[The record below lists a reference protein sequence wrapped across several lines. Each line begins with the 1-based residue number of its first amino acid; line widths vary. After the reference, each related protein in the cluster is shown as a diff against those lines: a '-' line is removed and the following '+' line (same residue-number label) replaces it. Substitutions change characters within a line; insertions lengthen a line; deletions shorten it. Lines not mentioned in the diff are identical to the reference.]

1 MPKITAFG
9 EILWDNLPTGK
20 VLGGAPVNLL
30 THLAALG
37 ADCSVISRCGN
48 DADGAALREAI
59 RRKHVAIDF
68 IQTDPQLATSQVL
81 VQLNDEGCVHY
92 DIVYPCA
99 WDKIQ
104 AGEAA
109 KTRVAQ
115 SDVFIFGSLSV
126 RDAVSRQALAELL
139 PHASFKIFDVNLRPP
154 HYQLAHLSDMMRQA
168 DFIKLNDDEL
178 HEIATALGSPYR
190 SIEQNI
196 RFIAEHTHTRQ
207 ICVTLGKH
215 GALYFC
221 DGELFAH
228 HGYRVTVADTV
239 GAGDNFLAGFVYKLL
254 SGASPADTLAFACAW
269 GALAASHHGA
279 TPELSLADVEE
290 LMNPSVQQAV

>member
-81 VQLNDEGCVHY
+81 VQLDDEGCAHY

-154 HYQLAHLSDMMRQA
+154 HYRLAHLSDMMRQA

-228 HGYRVTVADTV
+228 YGYRVTVADTV
-239 GAGDNFLAGFVYKLL
+239 GAGDSFLAGFIHQYLQRK
-254 SGASPADTLAFACAW
+254 PPQEILAFACAL
-269 GALAASHHGA
+269 GSLVASRHGA
-279 TPELSLADVEE
+279 TPEVSLVEIE
-290 LMNPSVQQAV
+290 AMMNPR

>member
-48 DADGAALREAI
+48 DADGAVLREAI

-81 VQLNDEGCVHY
+81 VQLNDEGCAHY

-139 PHASFKIFDVNLRPP
+139 PHASVKIFDVNLRPP
-154 HYQLAHLSDMMRQA
+154 HYRLADLRDMMRQA

-239 GAGDNFLAGFVYKLL
+239 GAGDSFLAGFIHQYLQRK
-254 SGASPADTLAFACAW
+254 PPQEILAFACTL
-269 GALAASHHGA
+269 GSLVASRHGA
-279 TPELSLADVEE
+279 TPEVSLAEIE
-290 LMNPSVQQAV
+290 AMMNPQ

>member
-81 VQLNDEGCVHY
+81 VQLNDEGCAHY

-154 HYQLAHLSDMMRQA
+154 HYRLAHLSDMMRQA

-228 HGYRVTVADTV
+228 YGYRVTVADTV
-239 GAGDNFLAGFVYKLL
+239 GAGDSFLAGFIHQYLQRK
-254 SGASPADTLAFACAW
+254 PPQEILAFACAL
-269 GALAASHHGA
+269 GSLVASRHGA
-279 TPELSLADVEE
+279 TPEVSLAEIE
-290 LMNPSVQQAV
+290 AMMNPR

>member
-228 HGYRVTVADTV
+228 YGYRVTVADTV
-239 GAGDNFLAGFVYKLL
+239 GAGDSFLAGFIHQYLQRK
-254 SGASPADTLAFACAW
+254 PPQEILAFACTL
-269 GALAASHHGA
+269 GSLVASRHGA
-279 TPELSLADVEE
+279 TPEVSLTEIEAM
-290 LMNPSVQQAV
+290 MNPQ

>member
-81 VQLNDEGCVHY
+81 VQLDTEGCAYY

-154 HYQLAHLSDMMRQA
+154 HYRLAHLSDMMRQA

-228 HGYRVTVADTV
+228 YGYRVTVADTV
-239 GAGDNFLAGFVYKLL
+239 GAGDSFLAGFIHQYLQRK
-254 SGASPADTLAFACAW
+254 PPQEILAFACAL
-269 GALAASHHGA
+269 GSLVASRHGA
-279 TPELSLADVEE
+279 TPEVSLAEIE
-290 LMNPSVQQAV
+290 AMMNPR

>member
-1 MPKITAFG
+1 MFKITSFG
-9 EILWDNLPTGK
+9 EVLWDNLPTGK

-68 IQTDPQLATSQVL
+68 IQTDPQFATSQVL
-81 VQLNDEGCVHY
+81 VQLDNEGSAHY

-99 WDKIQ
+99 WDEIH
-104 AGEAA
+104 ASEAA
-109 KTRVAQ
+109 KARVAQ
-115 SDVFIFGSLSV
+115 SDVFVFGSLAV

-154 HYQLAHLSDMMRQA
+154 HYQLAYLRDMMQQA
-168 DFIKLNDDEL
+168 DFIKLNDDQL
-178 HEIATALGSPYR
+178 YKIAAALGSPYR
-190 SIEQNI
+190 SIEQNLH
-196 RFIAEHTHTRQ
+196 FIAKRTHTRQ

-228 HGYRVTVADTV
+228 HGYRVNVADTV
-239 GAGDNFLAGFVYKLL
+239 GAGDSFLAGFIHHFLQGKT
-254 SGASPADTLAFACAW
+254 PPERLAFACAL
-269 GALAASHHGA
+269 GSLVASRHGA
-279 TPELSLADVEE
+279 TPEITLAEIDA
-290 LMNPSVQQAV
+290 LMHPQ

>member
-59 RRKHVAIDF
+59 RCKHVAIDF
-68 IQTDPQLATSQVL
+68 IQTDAQLPTSQVL
-81 VQLNDEGCVHY
+81 VQLDTEGCAHY

-104 AGEAA
+104 ANEAA
-109 KTRVAQ
+109 KSRVAQ

-154 HYQLAHLSDMMRQA
+154 HYRLADLRDMMRQA

-239 GAGDNFLAGFVYKLL
+239 GAGDSFLAGFIHQYLQRK
-254 SGASPADTLAFACAW
+254 PPQEILAFACAL
-269 GALAASHHGA
+269 GSLVASRHGA
-279 TPELSLADVEE
+279 TPEVSLAEIE
-290 LMNPSVQQAV
+290 AMMNPQ

>member
-81 VQLNDEGCVHY
+81 VQLNDEGCAHY

-154 HYQLAHLSDMMRQA
+154 HYRLADLRDMMRQA

-196 RFIAEHTHTRQ
+196 RFIAEHTHTHQ

-228 HGYRVTVADTV
+228 YGYRVTVADTV
-239 GAGDNFLAGFVYKLL
+239 GAGDSFLAGFIHQYLQRK
-254 SGASPADTLAFACAW
+254 PPQEILAFTCAL
-269 GALAASHHGA
+269 GSLVASRHGA
-279 TPELSLADVEE
+279 TPEVSLVEIE
-290 LMNPSVQQAV
+290 AMMNPR

>member
-59 RRKHVAIDF
+59 RCKHVAIDF

-81 VQLNDEGCVHY
+81 VQLNDEGCAHY

-104 AGEAA
+104 ANEAA
-109 KTRVAQ
+109 KSRVAQ

-154 HYQLAHLSDMMRQA
+154 HYRLADLRDMMRQA

-228 HGYRVTVADTV
+228 YGYRVTVADTV
-239 GAGDNFLAGFVYKLL
+239 GAGDSFLAGFIPQFLHGK
-254 SGASPADTLAFACAW
+254 PPQDILAFACAL
-269 GALAASHHGA
+269 GSLVAAQHGA
-279 TPELSLADVEE
+279 TPEIALAEIE
-290 LMNPSVQQAV
+290 AMMNPQ

>member
-239 GAGDNFLAGFVYKLL
+239 GASDSFLAGFIHQYLQRK
-254 SGASPADTLAFACAW
+254 PPQEILAFACAL
-269 GALAASHHGA
+269 GSLVASRHGA
-279 TPELSLADVEE
+279 TPEVSLAEIE
-290 LMNPSVQQAV
+290 AMMNPR

>member
-81 VQLNDEGCVHY
+81 VQLNDEGCAHY

-104 AGEAA
+104 ANEAA
-109 KTRVAQ
+109 KSRVAQ

-239 GAGDNFLAGFVYKLL
+239 GAGDSFLAGFIHQYLQRK
-254 SGASPADTLAFACAW
+254 PPQEILAFACA
-269 GALAASHHGA
+269 LVSLVASRHGA
-279 TPELSLADVEE
+279 TPEVSLTEIEAM
-290 LMNPSVQQAV
+290 MNPQ

>member
-81 VQLNDEGCVHY
+81 VQLNDEGCAHY

-104 AGEAA
+104 ANEAA
-109 KTRVAQ
+109 KSRVAQ

-154 HYQLAHLSDMMRQA
+154 HYRLADLRDMMRQA

-178 HEIATALGSPYR
+178 HGRAYAHAPNLRYAGQARRIVFLRRRTVRPLRLPRNRCRHRGRGRQLFGGLHPPIFAAQTAAGNPSLR
-190 SIEQNI
+190 LRA
-196 RFIAEHTHTRQ
+196 RFAGGFAARRNTR
-207 ICVTLGKH
+207 
-215 GALYFC
+215 
-221 DGELFAH
+221 
-228 HGYRVTVADTV
+228 
-239 GAGDNFLAGFVYKLL
+239 GFV
-254 SGASPADTLAFACAW
+254 GRD
-269 GALAASHHGA
+269 
-279 TPELSLADVEE
+279 
-290 LMNPSVQQAV
+290 

>member
-59 RRKHVAIDF
+59 RCKHVAIDF

-81 VQLNDEGCVHY
+81 VQLNDEGCAHY

-126 RDAVSRQALAELL
+126 RDAVSRQTLAELL
-139 PHASFKIFDVNLRPP
+139 SHASFKIFDVNLRPP

-168 DFIKLNDDEL
+168 DSIKLNDDEL

-228 HGYRVTVADTV
+228 YGYRVTVADTV
-239 GAGDNFLAGFVYKLL
+239 GAGDSFLAGFIHQYLQRK
-254 SGASPADTLAFACAW
+254 PPQEILAFACAL
-269 GALAASHHGA
+269 GSLVASRHGA
-279 TPELSLADVEE
+279 TSEVSLTEIEAM
-290 LMNPSVQQAV
+290 MNPQ

>member
-59 RRKHVAIDF
+59 RCKHVAIDF

-81 VQLNDEGCVHY
+81 VQLNDEGCAHY

-228 HGYRVTVADTV
+228 YGYRVTVADTV
-239 GAGDNFLAGFVYKLL
+239 GAGDSFLAGFIHQYLQRK
-254 SGASPADTLAFACAW
+254 PPQEILAFACTL
-269 GALAASHHGA
+269 GSLVASRHGA
-279 TPELSLADVEE
+279 TPEVSLAEIE
-290 LMNPSVQQAV
+290 AMMNPQ

>member
-81 VQLNDEGCVHY
+81 VQLNDEGCAHY

-154 HYQLAHLSDMMRQA
+154 HYQLAHLRDMMRQA

-228 HGYRVTVADTV
+228 YGYRVTVADTV
-239 GAGDNFLAGFVYKLL
+239 GAGDSFLAGFIHQYLQRK
-254 SGASPADTLAFACAW
+254 PPQEILAFACAL
-269 GALAASHHGA
+269 GSLVASRHGA
-279 TPELSLADVEE
+279 TPEVSLAEIE
-290 LMNPSVQQAV
+290 AMMNPR

>member
-104 AGEAA
+104 ANEAA
-109 KTRVAQ
+109 KSRVAQ

-239 GAGDNFLAGFVYKLL
+239 GAGDSFLAGFIHQYLQRK
-254 SGASPADTLAFACAW
+254 PPQEILAFACTL
-269 GALAASHHGA
+269 GSLVASRHGA
-279 TPELSLADVEE
+279 TPEVSLAEIE
-290 LMNPSVQQAV
+290 AMMNPQ

>member
-20 VLGGAPVNLL
+20 VLGGAPVDLL

-239 GAGDNFLAGFVYKLL
+239 GAGDSFLAGFIHQYLQRK
-254 SGASPADTLAFACAW
+254 PPQEILAFACTL
-269 GALAASHHGA
+269 GSLVASRHGA
-279 TPELSLADVEE
+279 TPEVSLAEIE
-290 LMNPSVQQAV
+290 AMMNPQ

>member
-59 RRKHVAIDF
+59 RCKHVAIDF

-154 HYQLAHLSDMMRQA
+154 HYRLADLRDMMRQA

-196 RFIAEHTHTRQ
+196 RFIAERTHTRQ

-228 HGYRVTVADTV
+228 HGYRVNVADTV
-239 GAGDNFLAGFVYKLL
+239 GAGDSFLAGFIHQFLQRK
-254 SGASPADTLAFACAW
+254 PPQEILAFACAL
-269 GALAASHHGA
+269 GSLVASRHGA
-279 TPELSLADVEE
+279 TPEVSLVEIE
-290 LMNPSVQQAV
+290 AMMNPQ

>member
-154 HYQLAHLSDMMRQA
+154 HYRLADLRDMMRQA

-239 GAGDNFLAGFVYKLL
+239 GAGDSFLAGFIHQYLQRK
-254 SGASPADTLAFACAW
+254 PPQEILAFACTL
-269 GALAASHHGA
+269 GSLVASRHGA
-279 TPELSLADVEE
+279 TPEVSLAEIE
-290 LMNPSVQQAV
+290 AMMNPQ

>member
-59 RRKHVAIDF
+59 RCKHIAIDF

-154 HYQLAHLSDMMRQA
+154 HYRLADLRDMMRQA

-239 GAGDNFLAGFVYKLL
+239 GAGDSFLAGFIHQYLQRK
-254 SGASPADTLAFACAW
+254 PPQEILAFACTL
-269 GALAASHHGA
+269 GSLVASRHGA
-279 TPELSLADVEE
+279 TPEVSLAEIE
-290 LMNPSVQQAV
+290 AMMNPQ

>member
-81 VQLNDEGCVHY
+81 VQLNDEGCAHY

-228 HGYRVTVADTV
+228 YGYRVTVADTV
-239 GAGDNFLAGFVYKLL
+239 GAGDSFLAGFIHQYLQRK
-254 SGASPADTLAFACAW
+254 PPQEILAFACTL
-269 GALAASHHGA
+269 GSLVASRHGA
-279 TPELSLADVEE
+279 TPEVSLVEIE
-290 LMNPSVQQAV
+290 AMMNPQ

>member
-1 MPKITAFG
+1 MHKITTFG
-9 EILWDNLPTGK
+9 EALWDNLPTGK
-20 VLGGAPVNLL
+20 ILGGAPINLL
-30 THLAALG
+30 AHLATLG

-48 DADGAALREAI
+48 DADGAALRQAI
-59 RRKHVAIDF
+59 QRKRIATDL

-81 VQLNDEGCVHY
+81 VQLDAEGCAHY

-126 RDAVSRQALAELL
+126 RDAVSRQTLAELL

-154 HYQLAHLSDMMRQA
+154 HYRLAHLSDMMRQA

-228 HGYRVTVADTV
+228 YGYRVTVADTV
-239 GAGDNFLAGFVYKLL
+239 GAGDSFLAGFIHQYLQRK
-254 SGASPADTLAFACAW
+254 PPQEILAFACAL
-269 GALAASHHGA
+269 GSLVASRHGA
-279 TPELSLADVEE
+279 TPEVSLAEIE
-290 LMNPSVQQAV
+290 AMMNPQ

>member
-81 VQLNDEGCVHY
+81 VQLNDEGCAHY
-92 DIVYPCA
+92 DIVYTCA

-154 HYQLAHLSDMMRQA
+154 HYQLAHLRDMMRQA

-228 HGYRVTVADTV
+228 YGYRVTVADTV
-239 GAGDNFLAGFVYKLL
+239 GAGDSFLAGFIHQYLQRK
-254 SGASPADTLAFACAW
+254 PPQEILAFACAL
-269 GALAASHHGA
+269 GSLVASRHGA
-279 TPELSLADVEE
+279 TPEVSLAEIE
-290 LMNPSVQQAV
+290 AMMNPQ

>member
-37 ADCSVISRCGN
+37 ADCSVISCCGN

-59 RRKHVAIDF
+59 RCKHVAIDF

-81 VQLNDEGCVHY
+81 VQLNDEGCAHY

-228 HGYRVTVADTV
+228 YGYRVTVADTV
-239 GAGDNFLAGFVYKLL
+239 GAGDSFLAGFIHQYLQRK
-254 SGASPADTLAFACAW
+254 PPQEILAFACTL
-269 GALAASHHGA
+269 GSLVASRHGA
-279 TPELSLADVEE
+279 TPEVSLAEIE
-290 LMNPSVQQAV
+290 AMMNPQ

>member
-81 VQLNDEGCVHY
+81 VQLNDEGCAHY

-154 HYQLAHLSDMMRQA
+154 HYQLAHLRNMMRQA

-228 HGYRVTVADTV
+228 YGYRVTVADTV
-239 GAGDNFLAGFVYKLL
+239 GAGDSFLAGFIHQYLQRK
-254 SGASPADTLAFACAW
+254 PPQEILAFACAL
-269 GALAASHHGA
+269 GSLVASRHGA
-279 TPELSLADVEE
+279 TPEVSLAEIE
-290 LMNPSVQQAV
+290 AMMNPQ

>member
-81 VQLNDEGCVHY
+81 VQLNDEGCAHY

-196 RFIAEHTHTRQ
+196 HFIAEHTHMRQ

-215 GALYFC
+215 GALY
-221 DGELFAH
+221 AH
-228 HGYRVTVADTV
+228 HGYRVNVADTV
-239 GAGDNFLAGFVYKLL
+239 GAGDSFLAGFIHQFLQGKT
-254 SGASPADTLAFACAW
+254 PPETLAFACAL
-269 GALAASHHGA
+269 GSLVASRHGA
-279 TPELSLADVEE
+279 TPEVSLAEIE
-290 LMNPSVQQAV
+290 AMMNPR

>member
-37 ADCSVISRCGN
+37 ADCSVISCCGN

-81 VQLNDEGCVHY
+81 VQLNDEGCAHY

-154 HYQLAHLSDMMRQA
+154 HYRLAHLSDMMRQA

-228 HGYRVTVADTV
+228 YGYRVTVADTV
-239 GAGDNFLAGFVYKLL
+239 GAGDSFLAGFIHQYLQRK
-254 SGASPADTLAFACAW
+254 PPQEILAFACTL
-269 GALAASHHGA
+269 GSLVASRHGA
-279 TPELSLADVEE
+279 TPEVSLAEIE
-290 LMNPSVQQAV
+290 AMMNPQ

>member
-81 VQLNDEGCVHY
+81 VQLNDEGCAHY

-104 AGEAA
+104 ANEAA
-109 KTRVAQ
+109 KSRVAQ

-126 RDAVSRQALAELL
+126 RDAVSRQTLAELL
-139 PHASFKIFDVNLRPP
+139 SHASFKIFDVNLRPP

-168 DFIKLNDDEL
+168 DSIKLNDDEL

-215 GALYFC
+215 GALYYR

-239 GAGDNFLAGFVYKLL
+239 GAGDSFLAGFIHQYLQRK
-254 SGASPADTLAFACAW
+254 PPQEILAFACAL
-269 GALAASHHGA
+269 GSLVASRHGA
-279 TPELSLADVEE
+279 TPEVSLVEIE
-290 LMNPSVQQAV
+290 AMMNPQ

>member
-1 MPKITAFG
+1 MHKITSFG
-9 EILWDNLPTGK
+9 EALWDNLPTGK
-20 VLGGAPVNLL
+20 ILGGAPINLL
-30 THLAALG
+30 AHLAALG

-48 DADGAALREAI
+48 DADGAALLASI
-59 RRKHVAIDF
+59 QRKRVSTDF
-68 IQTDPQLATSQVL
+68 IQNDPKLATSQVL
-81 VQLNDEGCVHY
+81 VQLDTEGCAHY

-154 HYQLAHLSDMMRQA
+154 HYRLADLRDMMRQA

-228 HGYRVTVADTV
+228 YGYRVTVADTV
-239 GAGDNFLAGFVYKLL
+239 GAGDSFLAGFIHQYLQRK
-254 SGASPADTLAFACAW
+254 PPQEILAFACAL
-269 GALAASHHGA
+269 GSLVASRHGA
-279 TPELSLADVEE
+279 TPEVSLAEIE
-290 LMNPSVQQAV
+290 AMMNPR

>member
-81 VQLNDEGCVHY
+81 VQLDTEGCAHY

-154 HYQLAHLSDMMRQA
+154 HYRLADLRDMMRQA

-239 GAGDNFLAGFVYKLL
+239 GAGDSFLAGFIHQYLQRK
-254 SGASPADTLAFACAW
+254 PPQEILAFACAL
-269 GALAASHHGA
+269 GSLVASRHGA
-279 TPELSLADVEE
+279 TPEVSLAEIE
-290 LMNPSVQQAV
+290 AMMNPR

>member
-48 DADGAALREAI
+48 DADGAARREAI

-68 IQTDPQLATSQVL
+68 IQTDPQLTTSQVL
-81 VQLNDEGCVHY
+81 VQLNDEGCTHY

-154 HYQLAHLSDMMRQA
+154 HYRLAHLSDMMRQA

-228 HGYRVTVADTV
+228 YGYRVTVADTV
-239 GAGDNFLAGFVYKLL
+239 GAGDSFLAGFIHQYLQRK
-254 SGASPADTLAFACAW
+254 PPQEILAFACAL
-269 GALAASHHGA
+269 GSLVASRHGA
-279 TPELSLADVEE
+279 TPEVSLAEIE
-290 LMNPSVQQAV
+290 AMMNPR